1 MMMGMT
7 MGTIWFAIHG
17 NPDRYRTAIG
27 NARTRSKIAK
37 GLAIPVTMQIGIE
50 VDVYFEGPRR
60 GDVKHEHIRKE
71 IEEREREEAQAII
84 NKVGKGECDQAIF
97 DEVSTAP
104 VS

>member
-1 MMMGMT
+1 MMGMT

-37 GLAIPVTMQIGIE
+37 GLAIHVTMKIE
-50 VDVYFEGPRR
+50 LEEKKRLAPEFEER
-60 GDVKHEHIRKE
+60 KHEHVRKE
-71 IEEREREEAQAII
+71 IDEREREEAQAII
-84 NKVGKGECDQAIF
+84 NEVGKGECDQASF